1 MAPEEGFTIRD
12 RRREAAEAEP
22 VRPPGAESSPQGDKP
37 GSKARPTKA
46 APPGP
51 LEMPP
56 EPDLAAL
63 FLMLADSALLHLGEA
78 PGAMTG
84 AVPVDLA
91 QAKFSIDLLKVLKEK
106 TEGNLSQEES
116 RLLDGILYD
125 LQMRFVRAIGSR

>member
-22 VRPPGAESSPQGDKP
+22 TRSPGPESSPQGDKS
-37 GSKARPTKA
+37 GSKARPAQA
-46 APPGP
+46 ASPGP
-51 LEMPP
+51 FELPP
-56 EPDLAAL
+56 EPGLSAL

-78 PGAMTG
+78 PPAMTG

-91 QAKFSIDLLKVLKEK
+91 QAKFSIDLLRVLKEK

-125 LQMRFVRAIGSR
+125 LEMRFVRAIGSR